1 MEFSDILTSFHLSD
15 YYHYIIV
22 VTVVVGIFSFFF
34 PNLIVY
40 FLMIVS
46 FGSLVLFS
54 GFILSHFKVGE
65 GTSTEDNKKHR
76 SYIKQIEFLLIVG
89 YLIVCYIYDEIDLIK
104 EAGGKIKEIQIR
116 FLQILNTL
124 KKKLR

>member
-1 MEFSDILTSFHLSD
+1 
-15 YYHYIIV
+15 
-22 VTVVVGIFSFFF
+22 
-34 PNLIVY
+34 
-40 FLMIVS
+40 
-46 FGSLVLFS
+46 
-54 GFILSHFKVGE
+54 VGE

-89 YLIVCYIYDEIDLIK
+89 YLVVCYIYDEIDLIK